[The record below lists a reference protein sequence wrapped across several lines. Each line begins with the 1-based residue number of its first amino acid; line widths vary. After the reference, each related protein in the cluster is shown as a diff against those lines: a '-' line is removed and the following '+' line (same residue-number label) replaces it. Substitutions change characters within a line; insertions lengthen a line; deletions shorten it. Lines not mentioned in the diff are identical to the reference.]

1 MDLKDILLLCDGSRQ
16 LPARLDL
23 AAALAQRHR
32 AHLTGLFPLPAL
44 RFRAQGEDPEAAAAQ
59 AELLFRQ
66 KADETGISASWV
78 CERTI
83 GDDALTGLVAR
94 HTQVSDLLIVGQTDP
109 EAREAHLPA
118 DLPER
123 LVLGG
128 GRPVLIVPYAGKF
141 PSVPDRVLIGWRG
154 GRESTRAVN
163 DALPLL
169 KMAGMVR
176 VLTINPPEEEET
188 AENLFA
194 AELCA
199 HLGRHGVAA
208 EPEQAL
214 TGKLSVGDTLLNRLT
229 DEAADLLV
237 MGVYA
242 QTRRGTLTLGEVGR
256 HLLRHM
262 TVPVLMSH

>member
-1 MDLKDILLLCDGSRQ
+1 MDLKDILLLCDSSRQ
-16 LPARLDL
+16 FPARLDL
-23 AAALAQRHR
+23 AFTLSQKHQ

-44 RFRAQGEDPEAAAAQ
+44 RFRAQGENPETAAVE

-66 KADETGISASWV
+66 KADEAKISVSWV
-78 CERTI
+78 CERTL
-83 GDDALTGLVAR
+83 GDDAVTSLVAR

-109 EAREAHLPA
+109 EAQDAYLPA
-118 DLPER
+118 NLPER

-141 PSVPDRVLIGWRG
+141 PTVGERVLIGWRG

-169 KMAGMVR
+169 KTARMVR
-176 VLTINPPEEEET
+176 VLTINPPEEEE
-188 AENLFA
+188 AVDNLFA
-194 AELCA
+194 SELCV
-199 HLGRHGVAA
+199 HLGRHGVQA
-208 EPEQAL
+208 EPEQVM
-214 TGKLSVGDTLLNRLT
+214 TGKLRVGDTLLNRLT
-229 DEAADLLV
+229 DETADLLV

>member
-1 MDLKDILLLCDGSRQ
+1 MDLKDILLLCDSSRQ
-16 LPARLDL
+16 FPARLDL
-23 AAALAQRHR
+23 AFTLAQKHQ
-32 AHLTGLFPLPAL
+32 AHLTGLFPLSAL
-44 RFRAQGEDPEAAAAQ
+44 PFRLQGKNPETAAAN

-66 KADETGISASWV
+66 KTDEARISASWV
-78 CERTI
+78 CERTL
-83 GDDALTGLVAR
+83 GDDAVTSLVAR

-109 EAREAHLPA
+109 EAQDAYLPA
-118 DLPER
+118 NLPER
-123 LVLGG
+123 LVLCS
-128 GRPVLIVPYAGKF
+128 GRPVLIVPYAGQF
-141 PSVPDRVLIGWRG
+141 PTVGNRVLIGWRG

-169 KMAGMVR
+169 KTARMVH
-176 VLTINPPEEEET
+176 VLTINPPEEEE
-188 AENLFA
+188 AIESLFA

-208 EPEQAL
+208 DPEEVL
-214 TGKLSVGDTLLNRLT
+214 TGKLSVGDILLNRLT

-242 QTRRGTLTLGEVGR
+242 QTRRGTLSLGEVGR